1 MSEVFIRLFG
11 FAVFLLQEPVSAGI
25 DLKKEKERQESWT
38 SRLMKKINEHK
49 FITMIVAIIIACT
62 MTNFFLIYRFIH
74 IIEKI

>member
-1 MSEVFIRLFG
+1 MKENVFFRVG
-11 FAVFLLQEPVSAGI
+11 YSTY
-25 DLKKEKERQESWT
+25 LKKEKEKQESWT

>member
-1 MSEVFIRLFG
+1 MKENVFFR
-11 FAVFLLQEPVSAGI
+11 VWYSTY
-25 DLKKEKERQESWT
+25 LKKEKERQESWT

-74 IIEKI
+74 IIEKIWFL